1 MPGGIGLLTQLPVS
15 HLPEH
20 VRNFRDTLLVRI
32 GIAPSEEASVI
43 DSVRDSIIRRLPRV
57 FGAEEPDVTFDLS
70 YKGLTWAVKSE
81 IGQWLRRA
89 VVHHC
94 REPAR

>member
-1 MPGGIGLLTQLPVS
+1 MS

-20 VRNFRDTLLVRI
+20 VRNFRDTLLVRV
-32 GIAPSEEASVI
+32 GIAPSEEATAIATVK
-43 DSVRDSIIRRLPRV
+43 DSVVRRLPRV
-57 FGAEEPDVTFDLS
+57 FGAEEPDVTFDMS
-70 YKGLTWAVKSE
+70 FQSLTWAIKSE

-89 VVHHC
+89 VVQHC